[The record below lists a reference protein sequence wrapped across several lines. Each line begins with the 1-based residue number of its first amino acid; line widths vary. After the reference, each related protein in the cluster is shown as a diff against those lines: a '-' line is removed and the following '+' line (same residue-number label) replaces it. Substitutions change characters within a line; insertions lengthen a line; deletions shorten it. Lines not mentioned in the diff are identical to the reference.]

1 MKEIILKDEV
11 TTFPNCF
18 CKKVIGTTE
27 KKLCFD
33 FGTVGL
39 EKSFTVKVSL
49 S

>member
-1 MKEIILKDEV
+1 MKEIILKAEV
-11 TTFPNCF
+11 TTSPNCF

-39 EKSFTVKVSL
+39 KNSSTVKVSV

>member
-11 TTFPNCF
+11 TTSPNCF

-33 FGTVGL
+33 FGTVSL
-39 EKSFTVKVSL
+39 KNSSTVKVSL